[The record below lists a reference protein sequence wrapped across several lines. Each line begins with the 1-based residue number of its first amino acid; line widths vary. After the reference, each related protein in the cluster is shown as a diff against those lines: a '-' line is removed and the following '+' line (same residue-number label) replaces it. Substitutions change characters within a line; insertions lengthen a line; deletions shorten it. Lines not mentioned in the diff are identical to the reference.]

1 MSRAQVFWLSEAA
14 RQPLGPTHHSIQ
26 WVLGTFSTGI
36 NLSGHTADHWLL
48 SKAKN
53 TWSFASTPL
62 YLHGVHKVICTLYL
76 YVIFIVLRLQEKVP
90 WMLGMT
96 VLNSCYW
103 CITWQPLWFI
113 SSSRN
118 CWSVV
123 KVLLWLLLPTFV
135 CTQYLDQCFSTAG
148 PWPSTGPWHQ
158 LYQAARRSPGIC
170 HFIFLSIFHE

>member
-14 RQPLGPTHHSIQ
+14 RQPLGPTHPIQ

-76 YVIFIVLRLQEKVP
+76 FMQGTNLLSYYLCDFVLYLMP
-90 WMLGMT
+90 FM
-96 VLNSCYW
+96 SCDN
-103 CITWQPLWFI
+103 CIQSLVTTLYICKLVYFCRGWQRSNVREPFAHAT
-113 SSSRN
+113 SRVGFFVSET
-118 CWSVV
+118 SVA
-123 KVLLWLLLPTFV
+123 WLTP
-135 CTQYLDQCFSTAG
+135 
-148 PWPSTGPWHQ
+148 
-158 LYQAARRSPGIC
+158 
-170 HFIFLSIFHE
+170 